1 LIALEHSASSELSEH
16 CDTPSHFSWKGIGYP
31 SGQKWGSSSSMQFS
45 SSEPSVQ
52 WFVPSHLRVLGM
64 VYPSGQVWTES
75 SIPAIENNQSSYV
88 NVNNKNNLQI
98 KDSLFDLM
106 NFILILKTIFEIEN

>member
-1 LIALEHSASSELSEH
+1 
-16 CDTPSHFSWKGIGYP
+16 
-31 SGQKWGSSSSMQFS
+31 MQFS

-75 SIPAIENNQSSYV
+75 SIPAIKNNKSSYV

-106 NFILILKTIFEIEN
+106 NFLLVAELYEEIFLLN